1 MLSTLLIE
9 STIETSVQS
18 ITPALYG
25 KRPLV
30 SSSKKLPTDEV
41 SAIAVVRQA
50 KPIARATA
58 IAPKRPNTEWEIYNS
73 KSVRETSLSVR

>member
-58 IAPKRPNTEWEIYNS
+58 IAPQRPNTE
-73 KSVRETSLSVR
+73 

>member
-30 SSSKKLPTDEV
+30 NSSKKLPTDEV

-50 KPIARATA
+50 KPIASATA
-58 IAPKRPNTEWEIYNS
+58 VVPHFPNTACEICKS